1 VLGARVELAHVHYAH
16 CASSMTDTLLPRPP
30 STARRDSTE
39 SHLIELRNRCKGSDS
54 ASQCSRLLL
63 ALERSAITTFEA
75 MRFLDVYH
83 VPARVLQLRRRGHNI
98 VTHWCTVETESGE
111 RHRVGMYELK
121 GKSM

>member
-1 VLGARVELAHVHYAH
+1 MFGALVKLAHVHYAH
-16 CASSMTDTLLPRPP
+16 CASSMTDTILPPP
-30 STARRDSTE
+30 PTTAQRDTTE
-39 SHLIELRNRCKGSDS
+39 SQLIELRDRCKGSDS

-63 ALERSAITTFEA
+63 ALERSTITTFEA

-98 VTHWCTVETESGE
+98 VTHWRTVETESGE

-121 GKSM
+121 GKST